1 MLIYN
6 IVFSSC
12 LCPENLVTKIGQ
24 FGSLLLVPV
33 GLWDFRKGRGR
44 ADREGKGEVSC
55 RINYNIY
62 NVYNIY
68 TILHGGRFERYRF
81 VVLSLVIFYYGFGIY
96 QYFFMF
102 FL

>member
-6 IVFSSC
+6 IVFSSY

-33 GLWDFRKGRGR
+33 GLWDFGKGRGR

-55 RINYNIY
+55 RII
-62 NVYNIY
+62 YNIY